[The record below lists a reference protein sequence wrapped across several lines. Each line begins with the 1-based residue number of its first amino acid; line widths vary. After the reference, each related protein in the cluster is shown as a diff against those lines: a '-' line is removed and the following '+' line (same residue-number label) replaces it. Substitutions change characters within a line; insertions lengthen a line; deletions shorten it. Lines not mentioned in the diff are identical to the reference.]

1 MIAMNKWRRI
11 KMQLITIKQQQSSYV
26 VGRDVITPVYTS
38 YYVLDKEYSTPEI
51 MNFLF
56 GLTDDDFDKDE
67 EAYWMFTDD
76 EVETLVWIEETKEI
90 IEQYIKVR

>member
-1 MIAMNKWRRI
+1 
-11 KMQLITIKQQQSSYV
+11 MQVITIKQQQSSYV

-90 IEQYIKVR
+90 TEQYIKVR

>member
-1 MIAMNKWRRI
+1 
-11 KMQLITIKQQQSSYV
+11 MQLITIKQQQSSYV
-26 VGRDVITPVYTS
+26 VGRDVITPTYTS
-38 YYVLDKEYSTPEI
+38 YYVLDKEYSTTEI

-90 IEQYIKVR
+90 TEQYIKVR

>member
-1 MIAMNKWRRI
+1 
-11 KMQLITIKQQQSSYV
+11 MQLITIKQQQSSYV
-26 VGRDVITPVYTS
+26 VGRDVITPIYTS

-76 EVETLVWIEETKEI
+76 EVETLVWTEETKEI
-90 IEQYIKVR
+90 TEQYIKVR

>member
-1 MIAMNKWRRI
+1 
-11 KMQLITIKQQQSSYV
+11 MQVITIKQQQSSYV
-26 VGRDVITPVYTS
+26 VGRDVVTPIYIS

-90 IEQYIKVR
+90 TEQYIKVR

>member
-11 KMQLITIKQQQSSYV
+11 KMYLTTIKQQQSSLV
-26 VGRDVITPVYTS
+26 HTS

-90 IEQYIKVR
+90 TEQYIKVR

>member
-1 MIAMNKWRRI
+1 
-11 KMQLITIKQQQSSYV
+11 MQSITIKQQQSSYV
-26 VGRDVITPVYTS
+26 VGRDVVTPIYIS

-90 IEQYIKVR
+90 TEQYIKVR

>member
-1 MIAMNKWRRI
+1 
-11 KMQLITIKQQQSSYV
+11 MQLITIKQQQSSYV

>member
-1 MIAMNKWRRI
+1 
-11 KMQLITIKQQQSSYV
+11 MQLITIKQQQSSYV
-26 VGRDVITPVYTS
+26 VGRDVVTPIYIS

>member
-1 MIAMNKWRRI
+1 M
-11 KMQLITIKQQQSSYV
+11 
-26 VGRDVITPVYTS
+26 VGRDVVTPIYIS

-90 IEQYIKVR
+90 TEQYIKVR

>member
-1 MIAMNKWRRI
+1 
-11 KMQLITIKQQQSSYV
+11 MQSITIKQQQSSYV
-26 VGRDVITPVYTS
+26 VGRDVITPIYTS

-90 IEQYIKVR
+90 TEQYIKVR

>member
-1 MIAMNKWRRI
+1 
-11 KMQLITIKQQQSSYV
+11 MQLITIKQQQSSYV
-26 VGRDVITPVYTS
+26 VGRDVVTPIYIS

-90 IEQYIKVR
+90 TEQYIKVR